1 MSGNAN
7 QKTKIL
13 YLMKILMEET
23 DELHPLTIKELVTK
37 LDQYNIQA
45 ERKSLYNDIE
55 NLRSFGIDIEKN
67 NARACAYYVASRSF
81 ELPELKLLVDA
92 VQSSKFITHKKS
104 TELIHKIGQLTSV
117 YEARQLKRQV
127 YITNRIK
134 TVNECIYYNVDYIHN
149 AIAQDKQI
157 TFQYFEWVVDF
168 QQPEKVRKQF
178 RKNGEF
184 YCVSP
189 WALSWDD
196 EKYYLVAFDSATN
209 QIKHYRVDKM
219 SSIALLEQPRQ
230 GKECFQQFDLAVYSQ
245 KVFGM
250 YGGKEEKITLKLKIP

>member
-1 MSGNAN
+1 
-7 QKTKIL
+7 
-13 YLMKILMEET
+13 MKILMEET

-67 NARACAYYVASRSF
+67 NARTCAYYVASRSF

-219 SSIALLEQPRQ
+219 SSIALLNTHAK
-230 GKECFQQFDLAVYSQ
+230 GKNVFNSLIWRYILKKSLACMAV
-245 KVFGM
+245 K
-250 YGGKEEKITLKLKIP
+250 KKK

>member
-67 NARACAYYVASRSF
+67 NARTCAYYVASRSF

-92 VQSSKFITHKKS
+92 VQSSKFITHKK
-104 TELIHKIGQLTSV
+104 I
-117 YEARQLKRQV
+117 
-127 YITNRIK
+127 NRAN
-134 TVNECIYYNVDYIHN
+134 TYNRAADQCI
-149 AIAQDKQI
+149 
-157 TFQYFEWVVDF
+157 
-168 QQPEKVRKQF
+168 
-178 RKNGEF
+178 
-184 YCVSP
+184 
-189 WALSWDD
+189 
-196 EKYYLVAFDSATN
+196 
-209 QIKHYRVDKM
+209 
-219 SSIALLEQPRQ
+219 
-230 GKECFQQFDLAVYSQ
+230 
-245 KVFGM
+245 
-250 YGGKEEKITLKLKIP
+250 